1 MMMNGPL
8 IREALSQR
16 PGSYFHEVVHTRGS
30 DIDRVK
36 RLCLSALGRFPSSA
50 EMKAIGEILP
60 LRSSSQSRQSPV
72 SRPLA
77 EGLQDVFW
85 AYLNSNEFITVP

>member
-1 MMMNGPL
+1 MQAA
-8 IREALSQR
+8 RE
-16 PGSYFHEVVHTRGS
+16 
-30 DIDRVK
+30 
-36 RLCLSALGRFPSSA
+36 

-72 SRPLA
+72 SGPLA